1 MRFRRKF
8 KQQVLTA
15 AEIERRLYGAP
26 LPEINKLP
34 PAPSGGALEAKEI
47 INKLQGTNRKGTV
60 MPDLQTALK
69 NAIETWE
76 PSPAD
81 KPFQTVQ
88 QPEEKPMSN
97 KITFP
102 IRNNVTR
109 VVFDYVKLHPGT
121 TTSAASRDLA
131 KNGYKE
137 SSVTSLMV
145 QFVKCGL
152 AVRDNNHGYRVVV
165 DEYIP
170 MKSSMKRKPLPK
182 APSKVKAA
190 TTNDRKRPLTTAP
203 QSDGIAALQPEA
215 TAKRVT
221 NILVFGKSPE
231 EVIKNMTVFQAKE
244 LYEYLKKLFGG

>member
-1 MRFRRKF
+1 MRFRRTF

-60 MPDLQTALK
+60 MPDLQSALK

-76 PSPAD
+76 PTPTTT
-81 KPFQTVQ
+81 PIGQ
-88 QPEEKPMSN
+88 QLKEKLMS
-97 KITFP
+97 KKQSFEIK
-102 IRNNVTR
+102 NNVTR
-109 VVFDYVKLHPGT
+109 VTFNYVKLHPGT
-121 TTSAASRDLA
+121 TASAACKDLA
-131 KNGYKE
+131 KQGYKE
-137 SSVTSLMV
+137 SSVTALMA
-145 QFVKCGL
+145 QFVRSGL

-165 DEYIP
+165 DEYVP
-170 MKSSMKRKPLPK
+170 MKASQKYAKKPKVHTKIKPAK
-182 APSKVKAA
+182 AERVE
-190 TTNDRKRPLTTAP
+190 P

-215 TAKRVT
+215 TAKRIVNT
-221 NILVFGKSPE
+221 IVFGKTPE
-231 EVIKNMTVFQAKE
+231 DVIKNMTVFQAKE

>member
-34 PAPSGGALEAKEI
+34 PATSGGALEAKEI

-60 MPDLQTALK
+60 MPDLQSALK
-69 NAIETWE
+69 NAIESWE
-76 PSPAD
+76 PTPTN
-81 KPFQTVQ
+81 KPVQ
-88 QPEEKPMSN
+88 SVQSTEQPKEKTMSN
-97 KITFP
+97 KVTFP
-102 IRNNVTR
+102 IKNNVTR

-121 TTSAASRDLA
+121 TAAAACKDLV
-131 KNGYKE
+131 KNGYKD
-137 SSVTSLMV
+137 SSVTALMA
-145 QFVKCGL
+145 QFVRAGL

-170 MKSSMKRKPLPK
+170 MKASQKYAKKPK
-182 APSKVKAA
+182 VHTKVKPTKAE
-190 TTNDRKRPLTTAP
+190 RVEPK
-203 QSDGIAALQPEA
+203 SDGIAALQPEA